1 MQISLYLLLLA
12 HAIADFVFQKD
23 TTVQRKNGGQFRSHL
38 HHAFVVFVLSYL
50 FLIPFEGLDPLYLAG
65 LVFLIHLFLD
75 YLKYFVD
82 LILRKDKEGF
92 RPITFLFDQVLHIIS
107 LIVLNEMFALT
118 TRPFFD
124 NLFRELGSLEH
135 YLATA
140 VVYTFVV
147 FGGAF
152 FVRVLLDSL
161 PSTEKQEM
169 ENSNKGRLIGILE
182 RATVLTLWLTASP
195 TSIAL
200 VLTAK
205 SIARFKEFENRDF
218 AEYYL
223 IGTLASVLFAI
234 TGGII
239 LNGIYH

>member
-1 MQISLYLLLLA
+1 LA
-12 HAIADFVFQKD
+12 
-23 TTVQRKNGGQFRSHL
+23 
-38 HHAFVVFVLSYL
+38 
-50 FLIPFEGLDPLYLAG
+50 PLYLAG